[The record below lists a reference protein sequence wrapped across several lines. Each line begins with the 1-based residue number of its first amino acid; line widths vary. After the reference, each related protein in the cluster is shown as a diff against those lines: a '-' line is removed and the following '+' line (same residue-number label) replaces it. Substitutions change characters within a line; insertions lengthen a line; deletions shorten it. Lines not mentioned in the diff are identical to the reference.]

1 MRSPSRYVDIDFLL
15 EKGNFMDAGSL
26 NSSVSLEWR
35 VEGMALCVYVS
46 LSGVAMYVY
55 VSLSYTHTHTH
66 THTHLS
72 VHVEA
77 FVCMYIRHTNDD
89 TETHSQI
96 VRER

>member
-66 THTHLS
+66 THTTQMR
-72 VHVEA
+72 
-77 FVCMYIRHTNDD
+77 VC
-89 TETHSQI
+89 
-96 VRER
+96 V